1 MGAGSLWSHTNNSE
15 EGSER
20 QPCGSQRIGKVL
32 LQFPEKQVR
41 LGEAFW
47 KASQARNNARPAP
60 AAVLDATY
68 LDLQHI
74 ARFSIPDED
83 GTGDGVDL
91 VAVHGNEVGHGGGG
105 RQLGTAG
112 IQAVED
118 HGVTRVHLSDRRQA
132 GIPAIVGLGIRDAVQ
147 THGVGNGP
155 DNPVVRR

>member
-1 MGAGSLWSHTNNSE
+1 M
-15 EGSER
+15 
-20 QPCGSQRIGKVL
+20 
-32 LQFPEKQVR
+32 
-41 LGEAFW
+41 
-47 KASQARNNARPAP
+47 
-60 AAVLDATY
+60 LDAADF
-68 LDLQHI
+68 DLQHI

-91 VAVHGNEVGHGGGG
+91 VAVHGDEVGHGGGG
-105 RQLGTAG
+105 RQLGAAG

-118 HGVTRVHLSDRRQA
+118 HGIARVHLSDGWEA